1 MPPSYC
7 AALAA
12 EFKSLGAKSQL
23 TLTGKE
29 LRDFATSPFFATT
42 RDFYYYRRGA
52 ATYMSFVLFGSI
64 VMCIMDMDGTIEL
77 YLIYYTRWSLLV
89 LVAYLVLAAHLT
101 RRYAQLRGELP
112 WGAGQ
117 GGAAAAAPAPA
128 PRTGA
133 GGPVGAGQQI
143 KYSSFATQSPLVE
156 IDGGGSKTGSK
167 IGSADSEAGGVR
179 VTRHAT
185 FTGVP
190 TDNEDED
197 EDDESDV
204 IEAALAGVQDVAE
217 VALLRSDTVTPGPL
231 LRWTWVLQNVIFPN
245 TLMVT
250 LVFWLVIYPG
260 VTFNHLTADDDM
272 TRTDDDDDGGHL
284 HRHHS
289 YYYHR
294 KHGDKDIVDDASS
307 SSSSGGRDDDLSS
320 LSSLSSAA
328 DSEGSHYD
336 FWRMAIVTQEHGVNC
351 AVMALDVFLSR
362 APYRMVAHA
371 HHGASFAALFVTFS
385 VAYYLCYG
393 RNDSGKRYIYPQL
406 DWATPLPTACFVA
419 VGFAAGVPIVMW
431 ATWTVSYCGR
441 RLGDWVTRRRR
452 RFGKAAASTTTSS
465 SSTSSST
472 GGRLGSGHS
481 PDPAFPAARTR
492 QVELVSGARSGERQP
507 LQSR

>member
-1 MPPSYC
+1 
-7 AALAA
+7 
-12 EFKSLGAKSQL
+12 
-23 TLTGKE
+23 
-29 LRDFATSPFFATT
+29 
-42 RDFYYYRRGA
+42 
-52 ATYMSFVLFGSI
+52 
-64 VMCIMDMDGTIEL
+64 MCIMDMDGTIEL

-101 RRYAQLRGELP
+101 RRYAQLREELP
-112 WGAGQ
+112 WGRGKEGSGGGTGTGTENGSRRTSW
-117 GGAAAAAPAPA
+117 GGAD
-128 PRTGA
+128 
-133 GGPVGAGQQI
+133 QI
-143 KYSSFATQSPLVE
+143 LVVRDAVTLVE

-217 VALLRSDTVTPGPL
+217 VALLRSDTATPGPL

-307 SSSSGGRDDDLSS
+307 SSSSGGDDDLSS

-481 PDPAFPAARTR
+481 PTRRSPRRAQGKSNSCLVLGAAK
-492 QVELVSGARSGERQP
+492 EQP